1 MVDSDRSNIGFLST
15 GRVRTMIRLALLTVA
30 LVSLSFCTGCAHTYR
45 LQDDPLATPAY
56 SSAER
61 SQQWQR
67 GMDID
72 FQEMNE
78 DIDNDLL
85 LTGHPSQM
93 TIWNIR

>member
-1 MVDSDRSNIGFLST
+1 
-15 GRVRTMIRLALLTVA
+15 MIKLALFGFGIASLLT
-30 LVSLSFCTGCAHTYR
+30 LTGCYHTYR
-45 LQDDPLATPAY
+45 LEDDPLATPAY

-61 SQQWQR
+61 FQQWQR

-72 FQEMNE
+72 LMEMND